1 MKAIVGSSK
10 STVTDDEFD
19 INVFPNPTSS
29 SFYLN
34 AHSINA
40 TRKIRCRLINVQ
52 GKCIQQMDVNSNSTI
67 SFGNSLP
74 SGVYLLEI
82 ADGKKSKSIRLIKY

>member
-1 MKAIVGSSK
+1 MKAIVGSGK
-10 STVTDDEFD
+10 PTVTDDEFN
-19 INVFPNPTSS
+19 ISVFPNPTSS

-67 SFGNSLP
+67 SFGNGLP
-74 SGVYLLEI
+74 SGIYLLEI

>member
-1 MKAIVGSSK
+1 
-10 STVTDDEFD
+10 
-19 INVFPNPTSS
+19 
-29 SFYLN
+29 
-34 AHSINA
+34 
-40 TRKIRCRLINVQ
+40 
-52 GKCIQQMDVNSNSTI
+52 MDVNSNSTI